1 MLRHPWNRLQRNY
14 FYMKSIPSSKILG
27 AEINETHLLDSVNS
41 VYEFS
46 AYPGIAKCATK
57 MLSGI
62 QCGAAVEV
70 NVTHLGIAKEV
81 LSASLFFGLT
91 EYFKTSVCMLSWMY
105 GGEVLSYHF
114 KKHREGNYVKRTMR
128 EALSDEQLAAFLHRE
143 RFDLS
148 LYAFAEDIFQ
158 HRLQLID
165 CPNIDISSP
174 TNTKSQAGNDISV
187 PPNGQLSAATKP

>member
-1 MLRHPWNRLQRNY
+1 MLRHPWNRLQSNY

-46 AYPGIAKCATK
+46 AYPGIANCATK

-70 NVTHLGIAKEV
+70 NETHLGIAKEV

-105 GGEVLSYHF
+105 GGDVLPYHF
-114 KKHREGNYVKRTMR
+114 KKAREGNYTRKTMR
-128 EALSDEQLAAFLHRE
+128 EALSDEQLTAFLHRE

-148 LYAFAEDIFQ
+148 LYDFAEEMFQ
-158 HRLQLID
+158 HRLQLIG
-165 CPNIDISSP
+165 CPNIDI
-174 TNTKSQAGNDISV
+174 
-187 PPNGQLSAATKP
+187 